1 MGCAQSRLD
10 NDESVSRCKERRNQ
24 MKQAVLLRNTFASA
38 HSAYAMALKNTGA
51 ALSDFAQGEVPPPD
65 QDVAAL
71 NNTASQPPPP
81 PPPLIIERTPL
92 PPPPPPLPN
101 FSPLTPLQRSITMP
115 ELSKRGDKMKS
126 ISIGEDEEDDEGVGG
141 LKLRNHHL
149 NRVVIPDRNEEEHT
163 PVKVTDPPPPQPLGL
178 AWDYFYMTDN
188 MPTTALNEEDEDGDG
203 DDSPVTPITEN
214 LGGDDRV
221 EGEEF
226 KTPEKGLMEGTP
238 PVMGRQKNF
247 VHSKTA
253 PPRIVELV
261 DSDKAA
267 SANSADFYK
276 VFTVIDDHF
285 LKASELVQ
293 EVSMMLEAATLHYHS
308 NFTEKANIDHAS
320 RVMQIITWNKSVN
333 GESNSDGAKENQDG
347 RAFETHA
354 TVLDKLLAWEK
365 KLYEELKAGEIIK
378 HEYQRKVAILNK
390 LKKRSASSESLEK
403 VKAAVSH
410 LYTRFIVEMQS
421 LDSTVMEVNDIRDKQ
436 LYPKLADLVLGM
448 AKMWG
453 SMCKHHEEQMRIV
466 MDLTTIDISAT
477 PIGTTKHHQE
487 RTIQLGDVIKE
498 WHDHFENLVNN
509 QKNYIQTISKWLKLN
524 LVPVESGLKEK
535 TTPSPPRP
543 ENPPIQT
550 LLQAWNELLE
560 KIPDEHSKS
569 AITTFEA
576 VIRTIILHQEDEMK
590 LKDKC
595 EETRKEY
602 MRKSQ
607 SFQEWCQKHMQQ
619 QHRAPR
625 EDEAD
630 PVSERQFM
638 VESLK
643 KRLDEETEAYQKQC
657 VQVREKSLGGL
668 KIQLPELFRAV
679 RDYSHMCFIAYER
692 LRLLVE
698 SQNNNPI
705 QESP

>member
-1 MGCAQSRLD
+1 
-10 NDESVSRCKERRNQ
+10 
-24 MKQAVLLRNTFASA
+24 
-38 HSAYAMALKNTGA
+38 
-51 ALSDFAQGEVPPPD
+51 
-65 QDVAAL
+65 
-71 NNTASQPPPP
+71 
-81 PPPLIIERTPL
+81 
-92 PPPPPPLPN
+92 
-101 FSPLTPLQRSITMP
+101 
-115 ELSKRGDKMKS
+115 
-126 ISIGEDEEDDEGVGG
+126 
-141 LKLRNHHL
+141 
-149 NRVVIPDRNEEEHT
+149 
-163 PVKVTDPPPPQPLGL
+163 
-178 AWDYFYMTDN
+178 
-188 MPTTALNEEDEDGDG
+188 
-203 DDSPVTPITEN
+203 
-214 LGGDDRV
+214 
-221 EGEEF
+221 
-226 KTPEKGLMEGTP
+226 
-238 PVMGRQKNF
+238 
-247 VHSKTA
+247 
-253 PPRIVELV
+253 
-261 DSDKAA
+261 
-267 SANSADFYK
+267 
-276 VFTVIDDHF
+276 
-285 LKASELVQ
+285 
-293 EVSMMLEAATLHYHS
+293 
-308 NFTEKANIDHAS
+308 
-320 RVMQIITWNKSVN
+320 
-333 GESNSDGAKENQDG
+333 
-347 RAFETHA
+347 
-354 TVLDKLLAWEK
+354 
-365 KLYEELKAGEIIK
+365 
-378 HEYQRKVAILNK
+378 
-390 LKKRSASSESLEK
+390 
-403 VKAAVSH
+403 
-410 LYTRFIVEMQS
+410 
-421 LDSTVMEVNDIRDKQ
+421 
-436 LYPKLADLVLGM
+436 M

-453 SMCKHHEEQMRIV
+453 SMCRHHEEQMRIV

-498 WHDHFENLVNN
+498 WHDQFENLVNN
-509 QKNYIQTISKWLKLN
+509 QKNYIQTLSKWLKLN

-576 VIRTIILHQEDEMK
+576 VIRTISLHQEDEMK

-625 EDEAD
+625 EDEVD

-705 QESP
+705 QESVGLSDF